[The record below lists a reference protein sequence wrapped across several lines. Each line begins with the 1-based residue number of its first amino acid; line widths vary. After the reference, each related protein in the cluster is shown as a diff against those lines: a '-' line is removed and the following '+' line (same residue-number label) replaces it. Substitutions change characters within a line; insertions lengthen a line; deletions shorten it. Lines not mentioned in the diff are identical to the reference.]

1 MTPELLELGE
11 VFYSTQRYYGASHR
25 FAMSQVIMY
34 VRRKAPD
41 LHPWDIGQALIAH
54 IPDTSLVLQGL

>member
-25 FAMSQVIMY
+25 FAMSQAIMY
-34 VRRKAPD
+34 IRRKAPE
-41 LHPWDIGQALIAH
+41 LHPWDVGNALIDS
-54 IPDTSLVLQGL
+54 IPDPALVLQGL